1 MENLFSRHMNDFKKK
16 ELLRCSEI
24 EVMIKNDICQTFNFN
39 FFLKK
44 KQCLL
49 KHFTFSIC
57 YYKNFYS
64 IESLSRYCNQLK
76 EKCQFYM

>member
-1 MENLFSRHMNDFKKK
+1 MNDFKKK

-44 KQCLL
+44 KTMSSEAFHIFYLL
-49 KHFTFSIC
+49 
-57 YYKNFYS
+57 
-64 IESLSRYCNQLK
+64 L
-76 EKCQFYM
+76 

>member
-44 KQCLL
+44 KTMSSEAFHIFYLL
-49 KHFTFSIC
+49 
-57 YYKNFYS
+57 
-64 IESLSRYCNQLK
+64 L
-76 EKCQFYM
+76 